1 MLFIHNFPFKLIFI
15 LYYTI
20 TINSNILKINTN
32 TNTKHIKHPIIVG
45 TSTSILFFKLSLLIK
60 IKVSIAATT
69 AESIIPN
76 DSNQNNLLNFKGSF
90 NDFKRLYCL

>member
-1 MLFIHNFPFKLIFI
+1 MLLIHYFPFKLIFI

-45 TSTSILFFKLSLLIK
+45 ISNSILFFKLSLFIQ
-60 IKVSIAATT
+60 IKVSVAATT
-69 AESIIPN
+69 AERIIPN

-90 NDFKRLYCL
+90 KDFKRLYYL